1 MRKDG
6 LDMFYN
12 RADEAAGTFFLVC
25 VKRLAWTVMFTVF
38 AFSVGIFGGLLV
50 GIYRSGAF
58 YTLRW
63 FVSDMAAY
71 TAENGSLPETV
82 QEVCEWKAETKGAP
96 VQDARLMDYFI
107 RFNPNVMPE
116 DAVQSFKPVLV
127 VLYPELKSWE
137 RYLNM
142 WFVTML
148 VDQVGDR
155 YGEVGSGLKSG
166 LTSEGEKEVTGGQG
180 GKPPE

>member
-1 MRKDG
+1 
-6 LDMFYN
+6 MFYN

-63 FVSDMAAY
+63 FVSD

-107 RFNPNVMPE
+107 RINPNVMPE